1 MTQIST
7 KHMNLQE
14 KYQQEVVPAL
24 MEEFGMKNKMAV
36 PKIKK
41 IVANIG
47 IKEGAKDKGALEK
60 ATEQLR
66 QITGQKPKI
75 SPAKKSI
82 ANFKIREGDPIG
94 LTVTLR
100 GKRMYDLLTKLIAV
114 VLPRVRDFHGVPRRS
129 FDGRGNYTLGFAEQ
143 IVFPEI
149 DYAKIDRIRGLE
161 LTLVIEGS
169 NAKISERL
177 LELMGMPFEK
187 K

>member
-1 MTQIST
+1 MPTLI
-7 KHMNLQE
+7 KPMNLQE
-14 KYQQEVVPAL
+14 KYQQEVIPAL
-24 MEEFGMKNKMAV
+24 MEEFGLPNKMAA
-36 PKIKK
+36 PRIKK
-41 IVANIG
+41 IVVNIG

-100 GKRMYDLLTKLIAV
+100 GKRMYDLLTKLVAI

-177 LELMGMPFEK
+177 LELIGMPFEK